1 MKRYVLVIDEG
12 TTGVRA
18 ILFDSGFE
26 IVSQHYEKLN
36 VHYEKGGIVEE
47 SAAEIFDKVVF
58 CGRNAIKEAGIAP
71 DEIDCLGVTVQRVT
85 WVFWDKETGEPVCD
99 AVVWQDT
106 RARDMVPVVREDPD
120 FRRICPYF
128 VNELRTT
135 SICVSI
141 PLYLKNHPDVKAQ
154 LDAGKLLFGTMETWL
169 VWKLTKGKVFA
180 TDLSNASTLG
190 AMDEKTQKWDMNMLG
205 NYAGLPESIFAEP
218 KACADDYGM
227 TDAEFFGV
235 EIPITGVVADQQS
248 ALFSQGCHEIS
259 TGKCTNGTG
268 SFLTV
273 NIGQSYP
280 ERPEGGHQGIV
291 PRVAWKIGD
300 TTDYMVEALC
310 PTTGAVLEWAKD
322 KLKLFDDIKEVDA
335 LASSVDDTDGVYFV
349 PALTGLYS
357 PYTDPTARASYI
369 GISGSTRR
377 EHFIRATI
385 ESVAFAVCGAFEALQ
400 RKFALD
406 LKEVMI
412 SGGVSKS
419 DIVAQNMANLLNM
432 NVVRPKSV
440 EATALGAA
448 QLAAIYRGWLTKD
461 DVRAM
466 VQKHKVFVPND
477 QQQKYMDNYKIW
489 LKAVDRSSHWL
500 DNVL

>member
-36 VHYEKGGIVEE
+36 VHYKKGGIVEE
-47 SAAEIFDKVVF
+47 SAAEIFDKAVL
-58 CGRNAIKEAGIAP
+58 CGKTAIKEAGISP
-71 DEIDCLGVTVQRVT
+71 QEIDCLGVATQRVT

-106 RARDMVPVVREDPD
+106 RTRDMVPVVRADPD
-120 FRRICPYF
+120 FRRICPYS
-128 VNELRTT
+128 VNEVGIM
-135 SICVSI
+135 SICISV

-154 LDAGKLLFGTMETWL
+154 LDAGKLLFGTMDTWL

-180 TDLSNASTLG
+180 SDLSNASSTG
-190 AMDEKTQKWDMNMLG
+190 ATDVKTQKWDLNMLC
-205 NYAGLPESIFAEP
+205 NYAGLPENIFAEL

-248 ALFSQGCHEIS
+248 ALFSQGCHEIN

-280 ERPEGGHQGIV
+280 ERPEGGHQGVV
-291 PRVAWKIGD
+291 PLVAWKIGD
-300 TTDYMVEALC
+300 TTDYMVEAIC

-335 LASSVDDTDGVYFV
+335 LAASVNDTNGVYFV

-357 PYTDPTARASYI
+357 PYIDPTARASYI
-369 GISGSTRR
+369 GISGSTCR

-385 ESVAFAVCGAFEALQ
+385 ESVAFAVCAIFEVLQ
-400 RKFALD
+400 QKFALNF
-406 LKEVMI
+406 KEIMI

-432 NVVRPKSV
+432 NVVRPKSL

-448 QLAAIYRGWLTKD
+448 QLAAIYRGWLTKE
-461 DVRAM
+461 DVRSM
-466 VQKHKVFVPND
+466 VQRYQVFTPND
-477 QQQKYMDNYKIW
+477 QQQKYVDNYKIW